1 MSENEAI
8 TNYSLHAKMMVM
20 EGKLEAYGGQMNEHV
35 AQATA
40 FREKTGTSLREINAS
55 LSKGEIRFALL
66 DQTIGQNS
74 TKLSVIDDKLDTLI
88 ASENQRKGRDGLLSQ
103 IWNSSIVRWLA
114 GILTLVGTFFWGR
127 GGGGTP

>member
-40 FREKTGTSLREINAS
+40 FREKTGTALQEINSS

-66 DQTIGQNS
+66 DQTIGHNS
-74 TKLSVIDDKLDTLI
+74 TKLSAIDDKLDTLI
-88 ASENQRKGRDGLLSQ
+88 ASENQRKGRDGVFSALLRSP
-103 IWNSSIVRWLA
+103 LA
-114 GILTLVGTFFWGR
+114 AWITSVVAGLAAAVAWIK
-127 GGGGTP
+127 GGGS